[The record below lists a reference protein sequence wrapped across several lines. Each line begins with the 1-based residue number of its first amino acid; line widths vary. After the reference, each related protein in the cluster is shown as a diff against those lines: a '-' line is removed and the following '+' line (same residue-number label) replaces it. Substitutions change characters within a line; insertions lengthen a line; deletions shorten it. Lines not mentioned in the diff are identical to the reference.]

1 MNNFYQTHR
10 INTNTPSESSLENFK
25 ALSINTQYKDIKAIH
40 VGYAYTQREHNVV
53 LDFMQI
59 IRVSAP
65 GHTDDRVNI
74 LEIMWF
80 YETNMWASF
89 SLSFVELRLE
99 RTKWVW
105 VYYLLSAH
113 ALYVFSQSFPGK
125 YPVLCVK
132 NSILTLEQVCEVISK
147 RWCMKF
153 REFSVVTVGEV
164 GLDRVS

>member
-74 LEIMWF
+74 LEIM
-80 YETNMWASF
+80 
-89 SLSFVELRLE
+89 
-99 RTKWVW
+99 
-105 VYYLLSAH
+105 
-113 ALYVFSQSFPGK
+113 
-125 YPVLCVK
+125 
-132 NSILTLEQVCEVISK
+132 
-147 RWCMKF
+147 
-153 REFSVVTVGEV
+153 
-164 GLDRVS
+164 